1 MAFKMKGFMKENPDV
16 YIYKGTNINEKIT
29 GLEDRIEFVR
39 SDIENEVITPM
50 EGGKTITKLKKE
62 LKALRDKKNAK

>member
-29 GLEDRIEFVR
+29 GLEDRIEFIMEDVGR
-39 SDIENEVITPM
+39 GTYTRQQFKDI
-50 EGGKTITKLKKE
+50 K
-62 LKALRDKKNAK
+62 